1 MRTSQIT
8 MKGSTP
14 LEIKENKRKRSPKG
28 DLSLTGFTP
37 LESSPR
43 LGGRYNQKKHQQRTS
58 LFLTGFTLVEVM
70 MVVVLFSVMFAVAFD
85 VLLSGRRSFDVASIR
100 YDLQTNAALG
110 LNNMAREL
118 RPSASSKI
126 TISAGSIEFLVPIGK
141 AGNGDII
148 WGADATE
155 GNQINYMVNG
165 TQLERNILDPDGFT
179 TGAPRILANYVDNV
193 SFTGQ
198 ANGLSMNITT
208 SERNKV
214 TKELLS
220 ESLSLTVTFL
230 NE

>member
-8 MKGSTP
+8 MKGSNP
-14 LEIKENKRKRSPKG
+14 LEIKESKRKESKIKESKIKESKRKRSPKG
-28 DLSLTGFTP
+28 DLS
-37 LESSPR
+37 
-43 LGGRYNQKKHQQRTS
+43 
-58 LFLTGFTLVEVM
+58 LTGFTLVEVM

-118 RPSASSKI
+118 KGSASLYVENSND
-126 TISAGSIEFLVPIGK
+126 SIRFKVPI
-141 AGNGDII
+141 AQDSQSGDII

-155 GNQINYMVNG
+155 PEGYQISYMVNG
-165 TQLERNILDPDGFT
+165 TQLERNILDLSGNPA
-179 TGAPRILANYVDNV
+179 GAPRILANYVDNV

-208 SERNKV
+208 SEQNKV
-214 TKELLS
+214 TKEWLS